1 MCRAGWC
8 AGIAGVDLW
17 WPAHVRHQ
25 TACCFLPPLPP
36 SATHTQ
42 RQLGMETQPKLPV
55 QRTVPGVAQK
65 GSGRGGQAGEKVF
78 SLPAGE
84 EMYPIQKGDG
94 QGEFEVMG
102 SLAGVLPSLSWGTRP
117 GARIGWEEDR
127 RKGRKGSPPEEFG
140 VFEEEGNQKPSQLD
154 FLGWVLP
161 DKSSPFPLS
170 CAARC
175 GK

>member
-1 MCRAGWC
+1 MVTSPMMAEKYQSQETDRWY
-8 AGIAGVDLW
+8 
-17 WPAHVRHQ
+17 Q
-25 TACCFLPPLPP
+25 TVKQTTGYLIFK
-36 SATHTQ
+36 STHTQ
-42 RQLGMETQPKLPV
+42 RQLGMETEPKLPV

-117 GARIGWEEDR
+117 GARIEWEEDR
-127 RKGRKGSPPEEFG
+127 RKGRKGSPPKEFG
-140 VFEEEGNQKPSQLD
+140 VFEKEGNQKR
-154 FLGWVLP
+154 FRLP
-161 DKSSPFPLS
+161 LQS
-170 CAARC
+170 R
-175 GK
+175 